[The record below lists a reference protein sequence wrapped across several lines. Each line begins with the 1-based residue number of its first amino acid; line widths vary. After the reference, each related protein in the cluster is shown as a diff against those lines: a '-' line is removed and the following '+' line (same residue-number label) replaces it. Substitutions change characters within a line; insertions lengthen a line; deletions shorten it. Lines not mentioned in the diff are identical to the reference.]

1 MPPLTADADE
11 AARQLL
17 EEQSERGRR
26 RRALLARP
34 AVVQSRVVSESRLS
48 PVEKASVLV
57 EALPY
62 IQKFRGKTIVVK
74 YGGHAMDD
82 PKLRESFCRDVVLLK
97 LVGLHPV
104 IVHGGGPQI
113 ASMLERLGVQS
124 RFVQG
129 MRITDDETMRVVEMV
144 LAGGVN
150 QDLVSLINVIG
161 REGRAVGLSGHDGAM
176 VVARRIQRIGDDDP
190 GRVGEIVSVD
200 AKIIEGLSS
209 DGFIP
214 VVAPIAVDIDDGRSL
229 NVNADPFAAKL
240 AAAMRAEKLVLLTD
254 VPGVRGADGHLHSTL
269 TAGEVKAMIKAG
281 VISGGMIPKV
291 QFGLDALADGVR
303 KVHILDGRQDHA
315 VLLEV
320 FTDTGVGTELVQE

>member
-1 MPPLTADADE
+1 VRL
-11 AARQLL
+11 
-17 EEQSERGRR
+17 
-26 RRALLARP
+26 
-34 AVVQSRVVSESRLS
+34 VSVRSALS
-48 PVEKASVLV
+48 PVEKATVLV

-113 ASMLERLGVQS
+113 ANMLDRLGVQS

-129 MRITDDETMRVVEMV
+129 MRVTDDETMRVVEMV

-150 QDLVSLINVIG
+150 QELVSLINIVG
-161 REGRAVGLSGHDGAM
+161 KQAGRAVGLSGHDGAM
-176 VVARRIQRIGDDDP
+176 VQARRLDRLGDDDL
-190 GRVGEIVSVD
+190 GRVGDVVTVD
-200 AKIIEGLSS
+200 ARIIERLSA

-214 VVAPIAVDIDDGRSL
+214 VIAPIAVDIEDGRSL

-254 VPGVRGADGHLHSTL
+254 VPGVKGADGALHSTL
-269 TAGEVKAMIKAG
+269 TAGQAKALMKSN

-291 QFGLDALADGVR
+291 QFGLDALADGVH
-303 KVHILDGRQDHA
+303 KVHIVDGRQDHA
-315 VLLEV
+315 VLLEI
-320 FTDTGVGTELVQE
+320 FTDTGIGTELVHE

>member
-1 MPPLTADADE
+1 M
-11 AARQLL
+11 
-17 EEQSERGRR
+17 
-26 RRALLARP
+26 
-34 AVVQSRVVSESRLS
+34 SESRLA

-113 ASMLERLGVQS
+113 AHMLERLGVQS

-190 GRVGEIVSVD
+190 GRVGEVVSVD
-200 AKIIEGLSS
+200 AKIIERLSA

-269 TAGEVKAMIKAG
+269 TASEVKAMIKAG